1 MDIEN
6 VKKMIKKYTASH
18 ASFIQRAE
26 EARRYYENET
36 DILQE
41 PSKKEKRKAEGES
54 ETPLRNVPRRGS
66 LPGNRRRKGPG

>member
-41 PSKKEKRKAEGES
+41 PSKKRSGKPKGSRKRRCGMRITES
-54 ETPLRNVPRRGS
+54 RLTSTGCW
-66 LPGNRRRKGPG
+66 